1 MILDRPFGI
10 AFVIGTDS
18 DEFRACSLNLRIVLL
33 QLTELRSAERSP
45 AAAVKYK
52 DDISISRVII
62 KAVRFAVAIW

>member
-1 MILDRPFGI
+1 MILNSLFGI

-18 DEFRACSLNLRIVLL
+18 NEFRACSLNLRIVLL

-52 DDISISRVII
+52 DDISISSIII
-62 KAVRFAVAIW
+62 KRMRFAVAIW